1 MIVFLIKRL
10 ANAALVMLVAALM
23 AFMIFRF
30 VGDPV
35 QLVVNE
41 QTSQAESNELR
52 ERLGLNQS
60 MPMQYLHFVIN
71 AVLGDFGISYRN
83 QQEVMSLIAERFPA
97 TIELVLM
104 ATILSRGMAGLNDA
118 IASTAAQNGRFNGLI
133 NGMPPPIG
141 SRPAPLRC

>member
-10 ANAALVMLVAALM
+10 ANAAFVMLVVALM

-35 QLVVNE
+35 QLMVNE
-41 QTSQAESNELR
+41 QTTQAERDELR

-60 MPMQYLHFVIN
+60 MPMQYLHFVTN
-71 AVLGDFGISYRN
+71 AVQGDFGISYRN

-104 ATILSRGMAGLNDA
+104 ATIISLVVGVPLGVITAIHRGKW
-118 IASTAAQNGRFNGLI
+118 
-133 NGMPPPIG
+133 
-141 SRPAPLRC
+141 